1 MNRCRI
7 QSELASQS
15 PGEDRPPVISVG
27 READAIPRRAGPRH
41 GTRRGSIFAN
51 REVGMLT
58 RYLGMTMNQGV
69 QFLMKPL
76 KALLNI
82 AIVNMVPNS
91 TPEAIDITQVMPI

>member
-1 MNRCRI
+1 
-7 QSELASQS
+7 
-15 PGEDRPPVISVG
+15 
-27 READAIPRRAGPRH
+27 
-41 GTRRGSIFAN
+41 
-51 REVGMLT
+51 MLT